1 MGDFEN
7 VSTMA
12 LRFLLAPILVGL
24 ASLAARRWGNT
35 VGGWIAALP
44 FVAGPLLLV
53 VALEQGPVFAA
64 HSARSAL
71 SGIVAL
77 AVFSNVYA
85 RICQKWSW
93 WAALPGSWTSY
104 LASAWAM
111 SPWDMGVAARLAGA
125 LCALWTARLLL
136 PPIVHSTHHTPRE
149 RPTWDLPARM
159 ISAAALVGTIA
170 TLAHRLGPNW
180 SGLLAPFPIATT
192 ILVAFTQAQ
201 EGSAAVTR
209 MLRGFLPA
217 LAGLASFFATLALA
231 LPVLSV
237 FHAFALGLVVT
248 VATQALA
255 IRLAGK

>member
-1 MGDFEN
+1 M
-7 VSTMA
+7 STLL
-12 LRFLLAPILVGL
+12 LRFLLAPLLVGT

-53 VALEQGPVFAA
+53 VTLEQGTSFAT

-77 AVFSNVYA
+77 AVFANVYA
-85 RICQKWSW
+85 RICQKWPW
-93 WAALPGSWTSY
+93 WAALPGGWTAY
-104 LASAWAM
+104 LVAAWAM
-111 SPWDMGVAARLAGA
+111 SPWPLGVVARLSGA
-125 LCALWTARLLL
+125 LCALAVARMLL
-136 PPIVHSTHHTPRE
+136 PVCPPTASEAE
-149 RPTWDLPARM
+149 RPIRPSWDLPARM
-159 ISAAALVGTIA
+159 ASAAALVGTIA

-180 SGLLAPFPIATT
+180 SGLLAPFPISTT

-201 EGSAAVTR
+201 EGPQAVTR

-217 LAGLASFFATLALA
+217 LTGLTCFFATLALLLPH
-231 LPVLSV
+231 LPVAA
-237 FHAFALGLVVT
+237 AFSIGLGVTLV
-248 VATQALA
+248 TQALA